1 MAASWSEVV
10 ESELFTF
17 CIGPEQEKFTIHSGA
32 VLGLS
37 SYFRSIINSQA
48 RQAEAQRICWVH
60 IDKETFLIFS
70 QFAYTGDYAVPDIVA
85 WPDHWGDASP
95 QTEGLQAALERF
107 AAFSDPKHS
116 LNFHVVDYISNL
128 IRYTYNNTES
138 HDHGANA
145 NPLRDLLVSFC
156 ACVYDGFLIN
166 PSFRAVLRD
175 HGEFAERIIDKLKV
189 ILD

>member
-1 MAASWSEVV
+1 MSPLLEHITTHYRFLSLDNSFSEEDIAPGTLLIHAKAYVLARRY
-10 ESELFTF
+10 S
-17 CIGPEQEKFTIHSGA
+17 IHSLEDLA
-32 VLGLS
+32 LHKL
-37 SYFRSIINSQA
+37 Y
-48 RQAEAQRICWVH
+48 
-60 IDKETFLIFS
+60 
-70 QFAYTGDYAVPDIVA
+70 
-85 WPDHWGDASP
+85 
-95 QTEGLQAALERF
+95 QTLMTMQ
-107 AAFSDPKHS
+107 

-175 HGEFAERIIDKLKV
+175 HGEFAEGIIDKLKV